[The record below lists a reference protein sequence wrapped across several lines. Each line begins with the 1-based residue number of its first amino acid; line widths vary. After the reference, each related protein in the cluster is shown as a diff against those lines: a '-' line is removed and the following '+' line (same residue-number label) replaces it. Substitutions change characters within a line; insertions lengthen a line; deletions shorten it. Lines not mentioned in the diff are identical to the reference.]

1 LFIYCFI
8 YNKLLQ
14 YKGFM
19 KYKEIADRLEN
30 DIISNKRP
38 GDRLPGLREI
48 AKAEGISLLTA
59 RNVYLLLTRK
69 GLITTRQGSGTFVAY
84 SRPKGPIDLSC
95 IAPPEEF
102 LFWIGRHLSISP
114 EGLSVYDPPQG
125 YEPLIMQARQW
136 LEPAGN
142 WGMPIITA
150 GSQQAL
156 FLAGLSLLRP
166 GDLVAVE
173 NPGYTGARRIF
184 ESLGATVKPVP
195 YMDTKDALDHLRDD
209 RIRMFYTMPQA
220 HIPTGSHIPQD
231 VRDDLLSTAEVHD
244 FYILEDDPLSDL
256 TGIRPLKVR
265 DKCERVIYIKSL
277 SNILGPGLRIAFAV
291 LPEHLYTS
299 MLNLKEIIDLSISGI
314 LQRTL
319 YEIMASGDLKR
330 HITRL
335 KSEMVVREKHI
346 RDKIQWPSTSPCLWI
361 NTLIPGRIHMEKL
374 LRLGVRIMPGD
385 IYGTQWA
392 DHIRISLMSASRE
405 DFFQAMQIIH
415 GYFLKK
421 SLPELKSM
429 L

>member
-1 LFIYCFI
+1 
-8 YNKLLQ
+8 
-14 YKGFM
+14 M

-30 DIISNKRP
+30 DIIANKRP
-38 GDRLPGLREI
+38 GDRLPGLREM

-59 RNVYLLLTRK
+59 RNVYLQLTSK

-84 SRPKGPIDLSC
+84 SRPKGPIDLSS
-95 IAPPEEF
+95 IAPPQEF
-102 LFWIGRHLSISP
+102 LLWITRHLSISP
-114 EGLSVYDPPQG
+114 QGLSVYDPPQG
-125 YEPLIMQARQW
+125 YEPLIDQARQW
-136 LEPAGN
+136 LEPTGN
-142 WGMPIITA
+142 RGVPIITA

-166 GDLVAVE
+166 GDIVAVE

-184 ESLGATVKPVP
+184 ESLGAKVRAVP
-195 YMDTKDALDHLRDD
+195 YMDTPQALDHIRDD
-209 RIRMFYTMPQA
+209 RIRLFYTMPQA
-220 HIPTGSHIPQD
+220 QIPTGSNIPQEM
-231 VRDDLLSTAEVHD
+231 RDELIRTAERHD

-256 TGIRPLKVR
+256 TGTAPLKAR
-265 DKCERVIYIKSL
+265 DECGRVIYIKSL
-277 SNILGPGLRIAFAV
+277 SNILGPGLRIAFAL
-291 LPEHLYTS
+291 LPEHLYTP

-319 YEIMASGDLKR
+319 FDIMASGDLKR

-335 KSEMVVREKHI
+335 RSEMKLRENHI
-346 RDKIQWPSTSPCLWI
+346 RDTFNRPATIPCLWI
-361 NTLIPGRIHMEKL
+361 NALSPARIHMDNL

-392 DHIRISLMSASRE
+392 DHIRISWISASRE
-405 DFFQAMQIIH
+405 DFFEAMRIIH
-415 GYFLKK
+415 GYLTQG